1 MNGSETS
8 KADALKYLLA
18 EGYDA
23 NIADGVVY
31 VHLPEEEY
39 ISKGGKTLRKLRKE
53 LEGIGYTGSIGV
65 VPKGIVR

>member
-1 MNGSETS
+1 MHENETS
-8 KADALKYLLA
+8 KADVLKYLLA

-65 VPKGIVR
+65 APKGVAK